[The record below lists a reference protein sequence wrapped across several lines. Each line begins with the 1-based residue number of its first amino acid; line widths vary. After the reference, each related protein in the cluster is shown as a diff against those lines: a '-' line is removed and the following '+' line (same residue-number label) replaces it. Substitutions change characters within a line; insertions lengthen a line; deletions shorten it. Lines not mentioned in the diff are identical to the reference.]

1 MSERVFMFDGQDPQM
16 LQAYAAAQQS
26 FKYFWRELS
35 WERRRIV
42 PGLDMAM
49 VKLPFSDGPRT
60 DGQGEYEH
68 MWVGDV
74 DFDGETLTGELLNS
88 PNWLASVKEGDAIRV
103 PFAHL
108 TDWMMTVDKRA
119 YGGFTV
125 NNMRAQMSSSERK
138 QHDSAWGLDF
148 GDPADVRVE
157 IERGSKPKGGFLA
170 GLFGGRAKSPA
181 PPESFRDHPMCV
193 NMLPKI
199 EEQLKADPSIA
210 QSVDD
215 DGWTLL
221 QCEALAGNWGV
232 VKLLV
237 AYGADVAAQT
247 PTGRTAAELARA
259 IGWEEIA
266 SCLDGQPNSTSA

>member
-88 PNWLASVKEGDAIRV
+88 PNWLSSVKEGDAIRV

-125 NNMRAQMSSSERK
+125 NHMRAQMSNSERK

-157 IERGSKPKGGFLA
+157 IERGGKPKGGFLA

-181 PPESFRDHPMCV
+181 PPEGFRDHPMCV

-199 EEQLKADPSIA
+199 EEQLKADASIA

-215 DGWTLL
+215 GGWTLL
-221 QCEALAGNWGV
+221 QREALAGNWGV

-237 AYGADVAAQT
+237 AYGADAAAQT
-247 PTGRTAAELARA
+247 PTGRTAAELART

-266 SCLDGQPNSTSA
+266 SYLDAQPGATSA